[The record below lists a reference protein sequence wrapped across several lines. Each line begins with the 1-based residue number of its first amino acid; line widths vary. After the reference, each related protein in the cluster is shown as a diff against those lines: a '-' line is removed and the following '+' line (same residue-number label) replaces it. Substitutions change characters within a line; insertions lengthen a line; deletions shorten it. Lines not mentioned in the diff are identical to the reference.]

1 MKQVLYFG
9 AEWCGPCQQIK
20 PQMQQLAGTIPI
32 KFIDVDRDKSAV
44 ETYGI
49 RNVPTVIMI
58 DQSGIAIGRLSGAGS
73 ITPAAVTNMY
83 NK

>member
-1 MKQVLYFG
+1 MKQVLYFT

-20 PQMQQLAGTIPI
+20 PQMQQLAGQIPI
-32 KFIDVDRDKSAV
+32 KFIDVDLYRSAV
-44 ETYGI
+44 DKYGV

-58 DQSGIAIGRLSGAGS
+58 DQSGNAIGRLVGGS